1 MNMDKQIIKSL
12 AACALVCGLSLT
24 ARAQLGSGWT
34 STTESYVIQTSSGA
48 TAVPNSSGGGT
59 FTVPSG
65 IKRAEF
71 RYGNLSQST
80 TEQFQGLVVY
90 NSMAGNRVNCKQ
102 TFGPDPSTPWQMLAF
117 DKTLVVGSNPP
128 GAFYDVESAASG
140 KQPGLYPYTIGATA
154 QINTIYNPAAD
165 TVDIYINGT
174 HVRQDT
180 ETNGAS
186 APNPGP
192 HYNKIGAYVT
202 GSGTGPAQVTWTN
215 VAFWTGGT
223 APSGGGGSTFTITAS
238 AGSNGSISPS
248 GSVTVSQGASQSF
261 SITPNSGY
269 TVASVTVDGSS
280 VGAVASYTFSNVQAN
295 HTIGATFTT
304 GTTKTFVIT
313 ASAGSNGSISPSGS
327 VNVNQGASQSF
338 SITPSSGYAV
348 ASVTVDGSSA
358 GAVASYTFSNVQA
371 NHTISATFTSSGGG
385 GSVAAPAFSE
395 PSGTYSGEVHVR
407 ITDTTTG
414 ASLYY
419 TTDGSAPTASS
430 TPVPDHTIEFKSTTT
445 LKAIAILNGATSSV
459 TTATYTID

>member
-1 MNMDKQIIKSL
+1 
-12 AACALVCGLSLT
+12 
-24 ARAQLGSGWT
+24 
-34 STTESYVIQTSSGA
+34 
-48 TAVPNSSGGGT
+48 
-59 FTVPSG
+59 
-65 IKRAEF
+65 
-71 RYGNLSQST
+71 
-80 TEQFQGLVVY
+80 
-90 NSMAGNRVNCKQ
+90 KQ

-358 GAVASYTFSNVQA
+358 GAVTSYTFSNVQA

-385 GSVAAPAFSE
+385 ARSHRRVQKHHHLEGYRHPQWRHQQRDHGHLHHRLIRLIAAQAGFLRLYKVAGLARPATFAFNGRLFGNVSAGDDR
-395 PSGTYSGEVHVR
+395 SGACDE
-407 ITDTTTG
+407 
-414 ASLYY
+414 
-419 TTDGSAPTASS
+419 SAFDAFLRS
-430 TPVPDHTIEFKSTTT
+430 
-445 LKAIAILNGATSSV
+445 A
-459 TTATYTID
+459 